1 MKLAIGLVL
10 AAVAVASVSAGD
22 PATLSSKT
30 PVEEATKTTKA
41 TKSSKSTKTSE
52 TSGSGIGS
60 LFDDGSG
67 GVIGDESD
75 LKLLTS
81 IGITVPM
88 IEAGSKFDLGL
99 GPGPAVYP
107 SDSGS
112 WDWSWDSVEGS
123 GSSHYDCDTVCPTD
137 YEPVCG
143 SDNVTYKNE
152 CAFTVAQCN
161 ATELAVANSGKC
173 ALGSASTAGSS
184 TSKSC
189 PDACTMEYS
198 PVVDENGKEYPNEC
212 SMRLAKCKGETGEK
226 KKIVDFTALDEP
238 TIVKGTKEAEAPST
252 ATKSSKSTKATKSE
266 KTGTASDSGIGSLFE
281 DGSDGIIGENESGSA
296 DPTLVKGTKETE
308 APSTATKSTKATK
321 SEKTGTASDSGI
333 GSLFEDGSDGIIG
346 ENESGSADPTL
357 VKGTKEAEAPSTAT
371 KSSKSTKATK
381 SEKTGTASDSGI
393 GSLFEDGSDGIIGEN
408 ESGSADPTLVKGAV
422 DSLVNGTKTHAEEE
436 QQSVSEKTLPAAK
449 STKVTV

>member
-75 LKLLTS
+75 LKLLT
-81 IGITVPM
+81 
-88 IEAGSKFDLGL
+88 
-99 GPGPAVYP
+99 
-107 SDSGS
+107 DSGS

-212 SMRLAKCKGETGEK
+212 SMRLAKSRGM
-226 KKIVDFTALDEP
+226 
-238 TIVKGTKEAEAPST
+238 
-252 ATKSSKSTKATKSE
+252 
-266 KTGTASDSGIGSLFE
+266 
-281 DGSDGIIGENESGSA
+281 
-296 DPTLVKGTKETE
+296 
-308 APSTATKSTKATK
+308 
-321 SEKTGTASDSGI
+321 
-333 GSLFEDGSDGIIG
+333 
-346 ENESGSADPTL
+346 
-357 VKGTKEAEAPSTAT
+357 KEAEAPSTAT

-422 DSLVNGTKTHAEEE
+422 DSLVNGTKTHADEE

>member
-88 IEAGSKFDLGL
+88 IEAGSN
-99 GPGPAVYP
+99 
-107 SDSGS
+107 
-112 WDWSWDSVEGS
+112 WDSVEGS

-238 TIVKGTKEAEAPST
+238 TIVKGM
-252 ATKSSKSTKATKSE
+252 
-266 KTGTASDSGIGSLFE
+266 
-281 DGSDGIIGENESGSA
+281 
-296 DPTLVKGTKETE
+296 
-308 APSTATKSTKATK
+308 
-321 SEKTGTASDSGI
+321 
-333 GSLFEDGSDGIIG
+333 
-346 ENESGSADPTL
+346 
-357 VKGTKEAEAPSTAT
+357 KEAEAPSTAT

-422 DSLVNGTKTHAEEE
+422 DSLVNGTKTHADEE

>member
-75 LKLLTS
+75 LKLLT
-81 IGITVPM
+81 
-88 IEAGSKFDLGL
+88 
-99 GPGPAVYP
+99 
-107 SDSGS
+107 DSGS

-296 DPTLVKGTKETE
+296 DPTLVKG
-308 APSTATKSTKATK
+308 
-321 SEKTGTASDSGI
+321 
-333 GSLFEDGSDGIIG
+333 
-346 ENESGSADPTL
+346 
-357 VKGTKEAEAPSTAT
+357 
-371 KSSKSTKATK
+371 
-381 SEKTGTASDSGI
+381 
-393 GSLFEDGSDGIIGEN
+393 
-408 ESGSADPTLVKGAV
+408 AV
-422 DSLVNGTKTHAEEE
+422 DSLVNGTKTHADEE

>member
-75 LKLLTS
+75 LKLLT
-81 IGITVPM
+81 
-88 IEAGSKFDLGL
+88 
-99 GPGPAVYP
+99 
-107 SDSGS
+107 DSGS

-238 TIVKGTKEAEAPST
+238 TIVKGM
-252 ATKSSKSTKATKSE
+252 
-266 KTGTASDSGIGSLFE
+266 
-281 DGSDGIIGENESGSA
+281 
-296 DPTLVKGTKETE
+296 
-308 APSTATKSTKATK
+308 
-321 SEKTGTASDSGI
+321 
-333 GSLFEDGSDGIIG
+333 
-346 ENESGSADPTL
+346 
-357 VKGTKEAEAPSTAT
+357 KEAEAPSTAT

-422 DSLVNGTKTHAEEE
+422 DSLVNGTKTHADEE

>member
-99 GPGPAVYP
+99 GPGPAVYLAIRARGTGAGTRWKAQAAATTIAIRSARPTTSLFAAPTMSPTRMSVP
-107 SDSGS
+107 SLLLSATRPS
-112 WDWSWDSVEGS
+112 WPWQTQARVPERML
-123 GSSHYDCDTVCPTD
+123 HAPR
-137 YEPVCG
+137 
-143 SDNVTYKNE
+143 KI
-152 CAFTVAQCN
+152 
-161 ATELAVANSGKC
+161 
-173 ALGSASTAGSS
+173 
-184 TSKSC
+184 
-189 PDACTMEYS
+189 
-198 PVVDENGKEYPNEC
+198 
-212 SMRLAKCKGETGEK
+212 KGETGEK

-238 TIVKGTKEAEAPST
+238 TIVKGM
-252 ATKSSKSTKATKSE
+252 
-266 KTGTASDSGIGSLFE
+266 
-281 DGSDGIIGENESGSA
+281 
-296 DPTLVKGTKETE
+296 
-308 APSTATKSTKATK
+308 
-321 SEKTGTASDSGI
+321 
-333 GSLFEDGSDGIIG
+333 
-346 ENESGSADPTL
+346 
-357 VKGTKEAEAPSTAT
+357 KEAEAPSTAT

-422 DSLVNGTKTHAEEE
+422 DSLVNGTKTHADEE